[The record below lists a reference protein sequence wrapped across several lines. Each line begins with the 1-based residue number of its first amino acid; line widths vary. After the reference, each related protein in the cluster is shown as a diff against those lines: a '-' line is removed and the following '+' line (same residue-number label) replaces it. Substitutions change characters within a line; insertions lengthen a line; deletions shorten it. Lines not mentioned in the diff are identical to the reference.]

1 MPAVATLSDSNTS
14 TYNFF
19 KCGVIFDMSFFKTI
33 VISLIVSTLATLATL
48 QLHASQAASSPE
60 QLLAS
65 LLSAEKAPLWAI
77 SFVSVLI
84 ASLLT
89 QATSST
95 AKHQSAKTG
104 NRTLM
109 KDGQERGTVKWF
121 NAAKGFGFIT
131 RENGED
137 VFVHF
142 RSIQGKG
149 HRSLGEGQAVIFSVT
164 KGEKGLQAVD
174 VTSA

>member
-1 MPAVATLSDSNTS
+1 
-14 TYNFF
+14 
-19 KCGVIFDMSFFKTI
+19 MSFLKILITSFVVSVIAAVINVQLQAGNTAGI
-33 VISLIVSTLATLATL
+33 VESFSLIFSANYVKTWA
-48 QLHASQAASSPE
+48 
-60 QLLAS
+60 LLFI
-65 LLSAEKAPLWAI
+65 SAI
-77 SFVSVLI
+77 I
-84 ASLLT
+84 ASLISVKL
-89 QATSST
+89 ASASTSSSKAAI
-95 AKHQSAKTG
+95 AK
-104 NRTLM
+104 
-109 KDGQERGTVKWF
+109 GQERGTVKWF

-164 KGEKGLQAVD
+164 EGEKGLQAVD

>member
-1 MPAVATLSDSNTS
+1 
-14 TYNFF
+14 
-19 KCGVIFDMSFFKTI
+19 MSFIKI
-33 VISLIVSTLATLATL
+33 LIISLIVSIIASIISIQAHTAT
-48 QLHASQAASSPE
+48 SFSESF
-60 QLLAS
+60 S
-65 LLSAEKAPLWAI
+65 LFDYAKLWAVSFI
-77 SFVSVLI
+77 SIFIASVL
-84 ASLLT
+84 SVKLGSSKS
-89 QATSST
+89 TSSNT
-95 AKHQSAKTG
+95 VISG
-104 NRTLM
+104 
-109 KDGQERGTVKWF
+109 DQERGTVKWF

-164 KGEKGLQAVD
+164 EGDKGLQAVD

>member
-1 MPAVATLSDSNTS
+1 
-14 TYNFF
+14 
-19 KCGVIFDMSFFKTI
+19 MSFIKI
-33 VISLIVSTLATLATL
+33 LIISIIVSIIASVISIQAHAATSISESFALLITSDYA
-48 QLHASQAASSPE
+48 
-60 QLLAS
+60 
-65 LLSAEKAPLWAI
+65 KLWAI
-77 SFVSVLI
+77 SFVSILI
-84 ASLLT
+84 ASIL
-89 QATSST
+89 
-95 AKHQSAKTG
+95 SAKNSSSSASANAEISG
-104 NRTLM
+104 
-109 KDGQERGTVKWF
+109 DQERGTVKWF

-164 KGEKGLQAVD
+164 EGDKGLQAVD

>member
-1 MPAVATLSDSNTS
+1 
-14 TYNFF
+14 
-19 KCGVIFDMSFFKTI
+19 MSFIKI
-33 VISLIVSTLATLATL
+33 LIISLIVSIIASIISIQAHTAT
-48 QLHASQAASSPE
+48 SFSESF
-60 QLLAS
+60 S
-65 LLSAEKAPLWAI
+65 LFDYAKLWAVSFI
-77 SFVSVLI
+77 SIFIASVL
-84 ASLLT
+84 SVKLG
-89 QATSST
+89 SSKSSRSNT
-95 AKHQSAKTG
+95 IISA
-104 NRTLM
+104 
-109 KDGQERGTVKWF
+109 DQERGTVKWF

-164 KGEKGLQAVD
+164 EGDKGLQAVD